1 MDALVRLLTTILGVV
16 AAVGAFTA
24 VWVGLNILFSQS
36 ARNFGKFS
44 AILGAMAGGSLFA
57 IIDGNRLIKGP
68 VERPPTLFNGDD
80 PGVFTD
86 GFVNGLLLGHLFWP
100 TVGALTGAGIAY
112 TLARL
117 DDKTQR
123 LAFSVG
129 SGILVGLIIGI
140 ELKTRY
146 QLALKLVPLLAY
158 PLVFA
163 GIGAAWGQ
171 WRSQKPLPR
180 ALVGGAIGLL
190 FGTFG
195 SAKMGTSAANL
206 PETLLATCGIGALLG
221 ARLGITKN
229 PDITERNAIENRSRA
244 VLFVGP
250 ALLAVVATLI
260 VPIIGTFVLSFR
272 DRQDEAWVGGENY
285 GSILTNPAN
294 FDTSGWG
301 SFFGSDLLWVG
312 LLFLVLGAILSV
324 LMGRE
329 TGTNFSAVGPP
340 LFPLVLGGT
349 ILLFGV
355 FTHLRGTIVN
365 NIWWVVGV
373 TTLSTALGL
382 AVAKFADNRSGES
395 VAKSLVFMPMA
406 ISMVGASIIWRLMMY
421 QPRNA
426 AKNQTGTFNAIWVWL
441 GDVTAPGT
449 VGQWIFA
456 AIFFGTVIALL
467 LLAFRTLGHSPTR
480 AGFYMVVAIIPLWVG
495 IRTVTDG
502 IGGYAIQSDGSRI
515 ALPIDFVSD
524 GPFNNFFLMLIMV
537 WIQTGFAMVILS
549 AAIKAVPEELIE
561 AARID
566 GADEGQ
572 IFWRITV
579 PQILPTITVVGTTIM
594 VNVMKVFDI
603 VKVTTNGQFGSE
615 VLANAMIREAFLN
628 FNRGLGAALAIVL
641 FVGILPIVV
650 MNLSRMI
657 KEA

>member
-1 MDALVRLLTTILGVV
+1 MDALVRLLTTIIGVL

-24 VWVGLNILFSQS
+24 AWVGLNLLFSQS
-36 ARNFGKFS
+36 ARNFARFS
-44 AILGAMAGGSLFA
+44 AILGALAGGIGFA
-57 IIDGNRLIKGP
+57 IIDGNRLVKGLT
-68 VERPPTLFNGDD
+68 ERPATLFNGDE
-80 PGVFTD
+80 PGLFT
-86 GFVNGLLLGHLFWP
+86 NGLFDGLILGHLLWP
-100 TVGALTGAGIAY
+100 VVGALIGGAVGY
-112 TLARL
+112 GLAQL
-117 DDKTQR
+117 DDRSKR
-123 LAFSVG
+123 LIFGVV
-129 SGILVGLIIGI
+129 SGVVIGLIIGLA
-140 ELKTRY
+140 LKTRY
-146 QLALKLVPLLAY
+146 QLALKLNPLLTY
-158 PLVFA
+158 PIVFA
-163 GIGAAWGQ
+163 ALGAAWGQ
-171 WRSQKPLPR
+171 WRSRKPLPA
-180 ALVGGAIGLL
+180 ALSAAAVGLL
-190 FGTFG
+190 LGTFG
-195 SAKMGTSAANL
+195 SAAMGTSAANL
-206 PETLLATCGIGALLG
+206 PETLLATCGIAALAG

-229 PDITERNAIENRSRA
+229 PDVNEANAIETRSRA

-250 ALLAVVATLI
+250 AILSVVATLI
-260 VPIIGTFVLSFR
+260 IPIIGTFVLSFR
-272 DRQDEAWVGGENY
+272 DRDDEIWVGGQNY
-285 GSILTNPAN
+285 SDIVTNPTN
-294 FDTSGWG
+294 FDTANWG
-301 SFFGSDLLWVG
+301 SFFGSNLLWVG
-312 LLFLVLGAILSV
+312 LLFLVLGLILAF
-324 LMGRE
+324 LLGKE
-329 TGTNFSAVGPP
+329 TGTNFSTVGPP

-421 QPRNA
+421 QPRDA
-426 AKNQTGTFNAIWVWL
+426 SKSQTGTLNAIWVWL
-441 GDVTAPGT
+441 GEVTAPGT
-449 VGQWIFA
+449 TGQWVFA
-456 AIFFGTVIALL
+456 VIFFGTVVALL
-467 LLAFRTLGHSPTR
+467 YLAYRTLGKSITQ
-480 AGFYMVVAIIPLWVG
+480 AGFYMVVAIIPLWVAV
-495 IRTVTDG
+495 RTVTDG
-502 IGGYAIQSDGSRI
+502 IGGYIIQSDGGRVP
-515 ALPIDFVSD
+515 LPVDFVSD

-549 AAIKAVPEELIE
+549 AAIKAVPDDLLE

-566 GADEGQ
+566 GADESQ
-572 IFWRITV
+572 IFWRITI

-615 VLANAMIREAFLN
+615 VLANAMIREAFTN